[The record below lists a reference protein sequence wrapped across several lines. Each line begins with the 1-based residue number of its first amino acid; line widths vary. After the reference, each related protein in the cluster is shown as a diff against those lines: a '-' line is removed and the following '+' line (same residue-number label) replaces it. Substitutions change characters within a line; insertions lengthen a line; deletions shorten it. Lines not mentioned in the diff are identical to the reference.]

1 LVGFNKR
8 LSERHFVIVV
18 QASFHYCAADE
29 IAVHQ
34 KARREGLQRKE
45 EFRLGAFIGG
55 DRYYKGVGNALCA
68 EIGI

>member
-1 LVGFNKR
+1 
-8 LSERHFVIVV
+8 VV